1 MTRLPHYAAM
11 LASAGRLPVDDDRW
25 AYEMKYD
32 GLRAIAYVDDR
43 LRLESRNGND
53 ITVAWP
59 ELTGLAPAEPA
70 FVVDGEIVIEHAGR
84 SSFQALAPRMHQRNL
99 ATIRALAETTPATYL
114 IFDLLHIGARSLIEL
129 PYAQRRELLEQ
140 TGLAGPRWRIPHL
153 LPGRAADALAVSK
166 ELGAEG
172 IICKRRE
179 SWYLPGQRSPS
190 WTKIKNVVHQEV
202 VLIGWKSG
210 TGRRAGQIGSLLVA
224 VPDDRG
230 SLEYAGSVGTGF
242 TAAMLADLRERLAP
256 LRQPDPPIPGL
267 GRALDAVAWVRPA
280 LIGEV
285 AFTEWTSDGRLRHPS
300 WRGLRLDKDL
310 DEIETPTGRP

>member
-11 LASAGRLPVDDDRW
+11 LATAGQLPADDDRW

-32 GLRAIAYVDDR
+32 GIRAIAYVDDR

-59 ELTGLAPAEPA
+59 ELTGLAPAEPG
-70 FVVDGEIVIEHAGR
+70 FVVDGEIVIEYAGR
-84 SSFQALAPRMHQRNL
+84 SSFRALAPRMHQRNP
-99 ATIRALAETTPATYL
+99 ATIRALAETTPATYM
-114 IFDLLHIGARSLIEL
+114 IFDLLHIGDRSLIEL
-129 PYAQRRELLEQ
+129 PYTQRRELLERI
-140 TGLAGPRWRIPHL
+140 GLAGPHWRIPHL
-153 LPGRAADALAVSK
+153 LQGPAADALEVSK

-172 IICKRRE
+172 IVCKRRE
-179 SWYLPGQRSPS
+179 SWYLPGQRSPA

-202 VLIGWKSG
+202 VVIGWKSG
-210 TGRRAGQIGSLLVA
+210 AGRRAGQIGALLVA

-242 TAAMLADLRERLAP
+242 TAAMLTDLRERLAP
-256 LRQPDPPIPGL
+256 LQQPDPPIPGL
-267 GRALDAVAWVRPA
+267 GRTPGGVAWVRPA

-285 AFTEWTSDGRLRHPS
+285 AFTEWTDDGRLRHPS
-300 WRGLRLDKDL
+300 WRGLRLDKEF
-310 DEIETPTGRP
+310 DEIETPAGRP

>member
-11 LASAGRLPVDDDRW
+11 LATAGQLPADDDRW
-25 AYEMKYD
+25 AYELKYD

-59 ELTGLAPAEPA
+59 ELTGLAPAEPG

-84 SSFQALAPRMHQRNL
+84 SSFQALAPRMHQRNP

-114 IFDLLHIGARSLIEL
+114 IFDLLHIGDRSLIDL
-129 PYAQRRELLEQ
+129 PYGQRRELLERIGL
-140 TGLAGPRWRIPHL
+140 TGPHWRIPHL
-153 LPGRAADALAVSK
+153 LPGPAADALEVSK

-172 IICKRRE
+172 IVCKRRE
-179 SWYLPGQRSPS
+179 SWYLPGQRSPA
-190 WTKIKNVVHQEV
+190 WTKIKNVSHQEV
-202 VLIGWKSG
+202 VVIGWKSG
-210 TGRRAGQIGSLLVA
+210 AGRRAGQIGSLLVA

-242 TAAMLADLRERLAP
+242 TAAMLTDLRERLAP
-256 LRQPDPPIPGL
+256 LQQPDPPIRGL
-267 GRALDAVAWVRPA
+267 GRIPDGVAWVRPA

-300 WRGLRLDKDL
+300 WRGLRLDKEF
-310 DEIETPTGRP
+310 DEIETPAGRP